1 MNEPAH
7 GYFDKGENISK
18 WTNNKLWP
26 FYEKI
31 RKEMDH
37 LGMRDKLVFAE
48 PLVFWNVRLP
58 IASAVVNMQGPMKL
72 KNPPHR
78 GYVFNA
84 HSYDE
89 VRETYGYSL
98 FLMGATSMKWNL

>member
-1 MNEPAH
+1 
-7 GYFDKGENISK
+7 
-18 WTNNKLWP
+18 
-26 FYEKI
+26 
-31 RKEMDH
+31 
-37 LGMRDKLVFAE
+37 MRDKLVFAE

-89 VRETYGYSL
+89 SQR
-98 FLMGATSMKWNL
+98 NLRHSCS